1 MQNLEAKYKQIGI
14 FPENYEE
21 NASRK
26 ALTFNNLFSGLFT
39 YELKIANGNSF
50 TLKPFSFFFTFHSNK
65 QKMKEILNL
74 HLVNERVNSEKIRS
88 SNNNQVN
95 WIL

>member
-1 MQNLEAKYKQIGI
+1 MQNLESKYKQIGI

-50 TLKPFSFFFTFHSNK
+50 TLKPFSLFFYFSQQQTKDEGNLEFTSC
-65 QKMKEILNL
+65 
-74 HLVNERVNSEKIRS
+74 ERASQLRENTVE
-88 SNNNQVN
+88 
-95 WIL
+95 